1 MSTDLATTLQELL
14 GAGPMRATQLAL
26 LSDVPT
32 SELQGSASLWLQAAP
47 SRRRALLAELRSLA
61 EDNIEY
67 TFKNVFLFALGDPDP
82 DVRRAAVDGLWEE
95 ESPSVLERLQVILR
109 ADASAEVRTAAAT
122 ALTRFAYRGAVGDMS
137 SSRAEQLQ
145 EVLRRSLLEAPD
157 GGDLQLRLLEALAY
171 FEDEPVVREYI
182 ARLYREGDEDEQAAA
197 LLSMGRT
204 LDPRW
209 GATVR
214 EELDNQS
221 AILRFHAARA
231 AGDLG
236 LTEAVPS
243 LSRMAED
250 EEEDPEVRGNAV
262 WALGQIGT
270 QPALSVLRGVASGGS
285 EELREAAEEA
295 LGEAVYAENDA

>member
-1 MSTDLATTLQELL
+1 MSTDLRTTLRDVLA
-14 GAGPMRATQLAL
+14 GGPMRAAELAS
-26 LSDVPT
+26 LSDVVPA
-32 SELQGSASLWLQAAP
+32 ELQESAAAWQHASP
-47 SRRRALLAELRSLA
+47 TRRRALLAELRTLA

-67 TFKNVFLFALGDPDP
+67 NFKNVFLFALGDPDP
-82 DVRRAAVDGLWEE
+82 EVRQAAVDGLWEE
-95 ESPSVLERLQVILR
+95 ESPLVLDRLQVILFSDTS
-109 ADASAEVRTAAAT
+109 ADVRTAAAT
-122 ALTRFAYRGAVGDMS
+122 ALSRFAYQGAVGDLS
-137 SSRAEQLQ
+137 ASRAEQLQ

-171 FEDEPVVREYI
+171 YEDEPVVQEYI
-182 ARLYREGDEDEQAAA
+182 ARLHREGDEDEQAAA

-221 AILRFHAARA
+221 PSLRFHAARA

-270 QPALSVLRGVASGGS
+270 RPALDVLRGVAGGDN